1 MSEQTK
7 IQWCDSTA
15 NPVIGCEQISPGCA
29 DCYAKRSTPARQLR
43 ARGIETWGPHGVRH
57 ETKGFEKA
65 MLAFNARPW
74 VCDDCGSAPESD
86 GDCECGQI
94 GATRRVHRRRVFV
107 NSLSDWLDPRWPVAT
122 LARTLDVWRRCQDI
136 EIITCTKRPE
146 LFDRR
151 LQAVIES
158 QERYVPLESWL
169 IDWAHAGNAP
179 RNITILT
186 SVENQAMADE
196 RIPHLLKIPAARR
209 GLSMEPLLGPVDVTR
224 IPLGNPAEK
233 RTWSLTGTVDD
244 DGWPE
249 SRLRPIHWLIIGG
262 ESGPKARPCNVEWI
276 RSLVRQGAGAG
287 VPVFVKQLGSNPI
300 RAENDEP
307 FERAVGVG
315 SDGDKARMVPYDKK
329 GADPAEWPED
339 LRVRQWPKADN

>member
-196 RIPHLLKIPAARR
+196 RIPHLLRIPAARR
-209 GLSMEPLLGPVDVTR
+209 GLSLEPLLGPVDLDLRTINYNR
-224 IPLGNPAEK
+224 LCNGPAA
-233 RTWSLTGTVDD
+233 TSPWID
-244 DGWPE
+244 
-249 SRLRPIHWLIIGG
+249 WLIIGG
-262 ESGPKARPCNVEWI
+262 ESGAKARPCDIEWV
-276 RSLVRQGAGAG
+276 RSLVEQGRAAG
-287 VPVFVKQLGSNPI
+287 VPVFVKQLHM
-300 RAENDEP
+300 
-307 FERAVGVG
+307 
-315 SDGDKARMVPYDKK
+315 DGKLIKDMEQF
-329 GADPAEWPED
+329 PAD
-339 LRVRQWPKADN
+339 LRVRQWPTASPK